1 MLFMGIGIF
10 ILGASFWYQK
20 LTKTTEQAK
29 SLESEHLSPENIE
42 AVK

>member
-20 LTKTTEQAK
+20 LTKTTEQSK
-29 SLESEHLSPENIE
+29 SLESDNLIAEEIE
-42 AVK
+42 AVE